1 MPGGLDVLIEPK
13 VRAILKT
20 LQKSPG
26 KLLHLNSLAVSSGVP
41 VTSTSR
47 LVKILVK
54 GGFVEDVK
62 IGKWSVYQL
71 SKEKTVHNKSNLSL
85 IEPKIKA
92 ILKTLQKSPGKLFHL
107 NSLAQSSG
115 VSVSSTARIIGK
127 LVKIGFAEE
136 MKVGNWSVY
145 KLARNKQ
152 TEDLRKIL

>member
-13 VRAILKT
+13 VR
-20 LQKSPG
+20 
-26 KLLHLNSLAVSSGVP
+26 
-41 VTSTSR
+41 
-47 LVKILVK
+47 
-54 GGFVEDVK
+54 
-62 IGKWSVYQL
+62 
-71 SKEKTVHNKSNLSL
+71 
-85 IEPKIKA
+85 A

-127 LVKIGFAEE
+127 LARIGFAEE

-152 TEDLRKIL
+152 TEDLRKKL